1 MKSLTL
7 RARIYIISVI
17 TIGAMIFLNC
27 SLTWMGWSSEM
38 WFSMLLLGVLAATAQ
53 ILKVEGATAR
63 SSYELSWVVW
73 GFTLALYGP
82 DAAAFTIL
90 VSYVAEWM
98 WHKQKWF
105 ISCFNIGAF
114 SIAIAVANSI
124 GSLIQ
129 DIDPNSM
136 TMMVGARLTTTII
149 FTLFNHFLVG
159 LVLWF
164 ARGENFAQ
172 SGVLNVF
179 PVMLDL
185 STFGMG
191 LAAAW
196 IWMMSPVAV
205 FTILAPLY
213 LIYSTLRVPALER
226 QTQLDAKTGVFNAKY
241 FNQALDKEL
250 ARASRFNRPMT
261 LVMADLDLLR
271 NINNTYGHLAGDA
284 VLVKIAEIIKTKTGD
299 MGVVARFGG
308 EEFSILLPETVPHK
322 AAVLIESIRAEIEGT
337 RIMIPTSTSPIRVT
351 MSFGIACL
359 EYVGQTTAEIVHAA
373 DLAVYQ
379 SKLNGRNQISFA
391 SPSKGNHQMPIDL
404 SDQESHANL
413 LDHGLPVM
421 PKTEASVPTSEA
433 KPEKLPSKPA
443 KASASNTHTVV
454 AQPPP
459 TAYKRPPY
467 LFPLLLT
474 SMWMFTVGLFAH
486 LALPMQY
493 EPNWIGI
500 GVFVVLIFLTEWNS
514 IEIYAKGTNV
524 STSVV
529 PILAGSV
536 IFGPFGA
543 IIFSLTQALISYVK
557 NRSQLNR
564 FIFNT
569 SNQMIGNLLTL
580 ELLSLIGPYAQLPM
594 LMQALFI
601 VLSMGVV
608 YFTST
613 VMVAVAIDF
622 DLGQRFIDV
631 WKERF
636 SWLGVYYL
644 ILGPVAMMLTYG
656 YLEHGMV
663 GAGLTMLPLAILR
676 LSQTQYVNRTR
687 DMVEQLRQTN
697 TELMSRNIEIAELN
711 EELLSAL
718 SNAVD
723 LRDPYVHGHS
733 EQVARYATLIAKE
746 LGLDA
751 ESTKR
756 LNKAGLLH
764 DIGKLGIPESI
775 LFKPSKLTPQ
785 EYALITKH
793 ATMGAEIVENCQSLR
808 ELAPFI
814 RHHHERWDGQGYPD
828 KLKGEEIPLE
838 ARILSAADAIEAMA
852 SDRPYRKAGSTQ
864 TIIEEIRRCSGTQF
878 DPAVVSAFLKI
889 IEREGESIIINT
901 ARAISASQAT
911 QPGAPRPAV
920 NGNGVN
926 GVHQNGAVNG
936 TLTNGTTN
944 GTNGAS
950 NSNGA
955 AAHSP
960 IPDLIPMPPPSRL
973 QPIGALN

>member
-17 TIGAMIFLNC
+17 TLGVMIFVNC
-27 SLTWMGWSSEM
+27 ALTWLQWSPIM
-38 WFSMLLLGVLAATAQ
+38 WLSMLMLGALSAVAQ

-73 GFTLALYGP
+73 GFSLALYGP

-90 VSYVAEWM
+90 VSYVAEWI

-114 SIAIAVANSI
+114 SIAIAVGNSI

-129 DIDPNSM
+129 DFYPNDMSAFIGSKLM
-136 TMMVGARLTTTII
+136 ITIV
-149 FTLFNHFLVG
+149 FTLLNHFLVG

-196 IWMMSPVAV
+196 VWMMSPVAV
-205 FTILAPLY
+205 LTVLSPLY
-213 LIYSTLRVPALER
+213 LIYTTLRVPALER

-241 FNQALDKEL
+241 FNQALEKEL

-284 VLVKIAEIIKTKTGD
+284 VLIKIAEIIKTKAGEL
-299 MGVVARFGG
+299 GVVARFGG

-322 AAVLIESIRAEIEGT
+322 AAVLIEAIRAEIEST
-337 RIMIPTSTSPIRVT
+337 RISIPTSPSPIRVT

-359 EYVGQTTAEIVHAA
+359 EYVGQTTSEIVHAA

-391 SPSKGNHQMPIDL
+391 SPSKGNHKMPIDL
-404 SDQESHANL
+404 SDQEGQANL
-413 LDHGLPVM
+413 LDNGLPALPTDVLST
-421 PKTEASVPTSEA
+421 PVPEVKAETPNKTE
-433 KPEKLPSKPA
+433 
-443 KASASNTHTVV
+443 KAPVSTPHPV
-454 AQPPP
+454 AHPPP
-459 TAYKRPPY
+459 LVYKRPPY
-467 LFPLLLT
+467 LFPMLLT
-474 SMWMFTVGLFAH
+474 SMWMFTIGLFAH
-486 LALPMQY
+486 LMFSIQH
-493 EPNWIGI
+493 EPDWLGI
-500 GVFVVLIFLTEWNS
+500 TFFVVLIFLTEWNS

-529 PILAGSV
+529 PILAGSLV
-536 IFGPFGA
+536 FGPVGA
-543 IIFSLTQALISYVK
+543 VVFSLTQAVISFIK
-557 NRSQLNR
+557 NRSHFNR
-564 FIFNT
+564 LIFNT
-569 SNQMIGNLLTL
+569 SNQMIGNLLCL
-580 ELLSLIGPYAQLPM
+580 ELLNLIGNYAQLPM
-594 LMQALFI
+594 LLQALFV

-613 VMVAVAIDF
+613 IMVSVAIDF
-622 DLGQRFIDV
+622 DLGQNFIAV

-656 YLEHGMV
+656 YIEHGVV

-676 LSQTQYVNRTR
+676 LSQTQYVTRTR

-711 EELLSAL
+711 EELLTAL

-751 ESTKR
+751 ETTKR
-756 LNKAGLLH
+756 LHKAGLLH

-775 LFKPSKLTPQ
+775 LFKPAKLTPQ

-814 RHHHERWDGQGYPD
+814 RHHHERWDGQGYPA
-828 KLKGEEIPLE
+828 KLKGDEIPLE

-878 DPAVVSAFLKI
+878 DPAVVNAFLKI
-889 IEREGESIIINT
+889 IEREGEGIIINT
-901 ARAISASQAT
+901 ARAINAAQST
-911 QPGAPRPAV
+911 QPSTPRPVV
-920 NGNGVN
+920 NG
-926 GVHQNGAVNG
+926 
-936 TLTNGTTN
+936 
-944 GTNGAS
+944 
-950 NSNGA
+950 NGA

-960 IPDLIPMPPPSRL
+960 IPDFIPMPPPSRL